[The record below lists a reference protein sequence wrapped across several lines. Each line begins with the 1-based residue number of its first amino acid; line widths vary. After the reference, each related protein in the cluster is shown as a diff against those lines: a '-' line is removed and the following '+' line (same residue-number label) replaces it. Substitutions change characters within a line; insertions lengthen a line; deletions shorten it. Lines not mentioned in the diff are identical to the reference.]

1 MTARSVL
8 PTLSVQVCPGTTSA
22 EPTVFVGMDA
32 NAAMQWF
39 FSISPE
45 LARDLA
51 AKLVE
56 AAALAER
63 LRARPVAEVPV
74 YAQ

>member
-1 MTARSVL
+1 M
-8 PTLSVQVCPGTTSA
+8 LSVQVAPGTTSA
-22 EPTVFVGMDA
+22 DPTVFVGMDA
-32 NAAMQWF
+32 DPAMQWF

-51 AKLVE
+51 ARLVE
-56 AAALAER
+56 AATMAER
-63 LRARPVAEVPV
+63 LRAHPVPEMPV